1 MSKGLVVISGASGL
15 VGTALQKLLKDDGY
29 EIGVLSRG
37 KKRGLKGV
45 KEIVWDIP
53 KGEID
58 AAGLEGCKAVVHLA
72 GKNIG
77 DGYWTKSFKAAC
89 RDSRIQG
96 TKLLAEALAGLK
108 DKPEVYVQASAVG
121 LYSDRREELLDE
133 DATPAEDFLGTLCR
147 DWEAAGM
154 PAQRAGI
161 RTVWTRI
168 GVVLSKEGGALGK
181 MLLPFKLCLGGRLG
195 SGDQW
200 MSWVALDDVVRA
212 IHFAIETPELS
223 GPANLASPNPARNR
237 EFTAAMGQVLGRPT
251 PFPVPGFVVRTI
263 FGEMGDNL
271 LLGSTRVRPKA
282 LLDAGFEF
290 RYPELVPALEAAIA

>member
-1 MSKGLVVISGASGL
+1 
-15 VGTALQKLLKDDGY
+15 
-29 EIGVLSRG
+29 
-37 KKRGLKGV
+37 
-45 KEIVWDIP
+45 
-53 KGEID
+53 
-58 AAGLEGCKAVVHLA
+58 
-72 GKNIG
+72 
-77 DGYWTKSFKAAC
+77 
-89 RDSRIQG
+89 
-96 TKLLAEALAGLK
+96 
-108 DKPEVYVQASAVG
+108 
-121 LYSDRREELLDE
+121 
-133 DATPAEDFLGTLCR
+133 
-147 DWEAAGM
+147 M